1 MEWEQCKENVQP
13 LKKGRSTR
21 GLGQMDKMKTEERRN
36 EFLEKLEAA
45 RKTSIHDLLT
55 IYVEFYS
62 WLRRTL
68 NDTEKAKLL
77 LEVRLTLL

>member
-1 MEWEQCKENVQP
+1 
-13 LKKGRSTR
+13 
-21 GLGQMDKMKTEERRN
+21 MDKMKTEEKRN